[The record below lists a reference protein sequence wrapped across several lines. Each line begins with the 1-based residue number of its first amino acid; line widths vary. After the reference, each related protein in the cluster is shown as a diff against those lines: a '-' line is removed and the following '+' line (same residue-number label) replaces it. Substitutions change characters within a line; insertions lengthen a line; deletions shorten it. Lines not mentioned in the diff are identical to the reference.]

1 MILAIQPEETVRS
14 FVARTLLIKG
24 KNSSEDVF
32 RKFPRNSL
40 FGADILLIAGMQG
53 WIGCYGFNKIL
64 HKHTEFPLR
73 EVFKNIQDISY
84 SRDEYISSSSVYGSD
99 STAAGFC
106 PVCVAEDIE
115 RLGFSFWR
123 RAHCCELKVCAEHN
137 VELVKHCPYCDK
149 PFRHGGHDLNVM
161 WTTCEGQQLK
171 DSSVML
177 NADQFELKKAQ
188 FFAEIL
194 SAAHHLS
201 EEAVLAVLDEKVHQ
215 NDNLKLKIWNSRYKQ
230 PLGYTIK
237 RRLEIVQEAR
247 SRNRLPHGETTDFI
261 IQAILGVY
269 ERFSDF
275 FIDVKAYGDEVRPV
289 EKLWSTYIAGHQE
302 STHYVEEDYDQG
314 VGVWCCPFPA
324 RDFLRMWDWR
334 PVYYPCCSFERPKRK
349 GPQPRPELVKKAPP
363 GIYRQK

>member
-1 MILAIQPEETVRS
+1 
-14 FVARTLLIKG
+14 
-24 KNSSEDVF
+24 
-32 RKFPRNSL
+32 
-40 FGADILLIAGMQG
+40 
-53 WIGCYGFNKIL
+53 
-64 HKHTEFPLR
+64 
-73 EVFKNIQDISY
+73 IQDISY

-137 VELVKHCPYCDK
+137 VELVKHCPYCYK

-161 WTTCEGQQLK
+161 WTKQLK

-194 SAAHHLS
+194 SATHHLS

-215 NDNLKLKIWNSRYKQ
+215 NENLKLRIWDSRYNQ

-247 SRNRLPHGETTDFI
+247 FMNRLPHGETTDFI